1 MQRILFKCSLAAT
14 ALAAASFTLAALAV
28 GCGQHTADATSGQ
41 VAATPAVAE
50 GGSTSAPAASAG
62 ISGGGQ
68 QPQGG
73 AMLPLVAS
81 ADSLPPEVSVSIES
95 DQVTAGEVVLVA
107 ARASS
112 DVSQV
117 LLRDPVGRTQPFEK
131 DATTGVWRTFYRVPM
146 KDGGERIGLSVTA
159 LNGSNRW
166 HRVWTFLT
174 IRGGESV
181 KPDSVDTP

>member
-28 GCGQHTADATSGQ
+28 GCGQHTADSTSSQ
-41 VAATPAVAE
+41 VAATPAVVE
-50 GGSTSAPAASAG
+50 GGNTSTPAASAG
-62 ISGGGQ
+62 MTGA
-68 QPQGG
+68 PQKG
-73 AMLPLVAS
+73 ATLPLVAS

-159 LNGSNRW
+159 VNGSNRW

-174 IRGGESV
+174 IGGGESV